1 MTDDNPTFGI
11 YVMLMHSKIGIVSPL
26 VENLEESHQM
36 CLQVWQ
42 GTNVL
47 HKSVV
52 AWTTLIKAKTYGFYQ
67 QSRKKACDGKV
78 AICKS
83 S

>member
-36 CLQVWQ
+36 CLQV
-42 GTNVL
+42 
-47 HKSVV
+47 
-52 AWTTLIKAKTYGFYQ
+52 
-67 QSRKKACDGKV
+67 
-78 AICKS
+78 
-83 S
+83 